1 MRIAKWIAAGCALTA
16 ALILH
21 ACSTSKAEPVAPV
34 VFIGADGLEWNVLRP
49 LLRAGKCPNLRAL
62 MDRGAFGHLST
73 LVPTLSPILW
83 TSIATGKM
91 PEQHGIHGFTD
102 QDLKQYTSA
111 QRKGRAVWNIAS
123 EHGLSS
129 DVFGWW
135 ITWPAEEIRGMM
147 VSGSSSSAL
156 VDANWKPSLLPGLD
170 RQVYPPDRAGEVL
183 SIADEAGAQASVQ
196 KLAARI
202 FGVDPKDLGP
212 IEKDL
217 IQQTLWSIQADATF
231 CEIAQRM
238 MRAHPADLAMIYFGG
253 TDVVAHRFWRYYEP
267 QAFAWPGTP
276 GAEDAWKKMSPGA
289 PPLAEILAKPAGA
302 RALANAIPN
311 YYEWL
316 DEMVGA
322 LIAAAGPDATV
333 IVASDHGF
341 HASSTA
347 APNPKFITGH
357 HQDGPPGVVI
367 AAGRGIAQQGGAQE
381 FIDASATKPQ
391 GNILD
396 IAPTLL
402 ALLGIPS
409 SRELPER
416 ADATL
421 LDGRARANGALPLVD
436 SHDTGFRA
444 PQKLDVPKEM
454 DEAYLKKFRGLGYI
468 GMEGSDK
475 RAPALI
481 DPKTF
486 KPDTRSPIGSDEHGA
501 KPSDAPNRE

>member
-1 MRIAKWIAAGCALTA
+1 MRIAKWIAAGLVLFA
-16 ALILH
+16 AFS
-21 ACSTSKAEPVAPV
+21 ATTCRESKPEPVARV
-34 VFIGADGLEWNVLRP
+34 LFIGADGLEWNVLRP

-62 MDRGAFGHLST
+62 MERGAFGHLST

-91 PEQHGIHGFTD
+91 PEEHGIHGFTD

-123 EHGLSS
+123 ENHLSS

-170 RQVYPPDRAGEVL
+170 HQVFPPDRADEVMA
-183 SIADEAGAQASVQ
+183 IAEEAGSQASVQ

-202 FGVDPKDLGP
+202 FAVDPADLGAV
-212 IEKDL
+212 EKDL
-217 IQQTLWSIQADATF
+217 VQQTLWSIQADATF
-231 CEIAQRM
+231 CEVAKRM
-238 MRAHPADLAMIYFGG
+238 MRAHPADLSMIYFGG

-267 QAFAWPGTP
+267 QLFAWPGAQD
-276 GAEDAWKKMSPGA
+276 AEDAWKKMSPGA

-316 DEMVGA
+316 DEMIGELV
-322 LIAAAGPDATV
+322 AAAGSDAAV

-357 HQDGPPGVVI
+357 HQDGPPGVII
-367 AAGRGIAQQGGAQE
+367 AAGPGIARQGGAQE
-381 FIDASATKPQ
+381 FIADSATKAQ

-396 IAPTLL
+396 LAPTVL

-409 SRELPER
+409 SRALPER

-421 LDGRARANGALPLVD
+421 LDGRARENGALPLVD
-436 SHDTGFRA
+436 SHDEGFR
-444 PQKLDVPKEM
+444 PPRKLDVPKEM
-454 DEAYLKKFRGLGYI
+454 EEAYLKKFRGLGYI

-475 RAPALI
+475 HAPTLI

-486 KPDTRSPIGSDEHGA
+486 KPDTRSPIDENEKAG
-501 KPSDAPNRE
+501 DAPKSK